1 MGRKIAVVLFNLGGP
16 DKAESVQ
23 PFLKNLFRDPA
34 IIRAP
39 LPIRW
44 VLARLISRS
53 RAPMVIENYAMM
65 DAGGGSPLLPE
76 TEAQAEVLTA
86 ELEKR
91 LPDDEIRCFIA
102 MRYWHPFTEEAAKEV
117 KAWGADEVVLLPL
130 YPQFSTTTTGSSLTA
145 WNKAYKGQTRTICCY
160 PFEESF
166 VSAHVDRIMQA
177 WEKAGRPEN
186 VSLLLSAHGLP
197 ESVVKAGDPYQWQC
211 ETLAEMIA
219 GRVPAD
225 WEITACY
232 QSRVGPLKW
241 IGPAT
246 EEMVKAEAKAGK
258 NILIA
263 PIAFVSEHIETLVE
277 LGEEYR
283 LVAEQYG
290 AASYTRV
297 EALGTHPDFIAML
310 ANETVEA
317 LRMKAPIR
325 SCAGDRLCP
334 AGWSGCPHREPVRKA
349 GQMVNTKAG
358 EMA

>member
-1 MGRKIAVVLFNLGGP
+1 MGRRIAVVLFNLGGP
-16 DKAESVQ
+16 DTGDDVQ
-23 PFLKNLFRDPA
+23 PFLKNLFCDPA

-44 VLARLISRS
+44 LIARLISAR
-53 RAPMVIENYAMM
+53 RAPIVKQNYAMM

-76 TEAQAEVLTA
+76 TQKQAGVLQAELA
-86 ELEKR
+86 RR
-91 LPDDEIRCFIA
+91 LSGDEVRCFIG
-102 MRYWHPFTEEAAKEV
+102 MRYWHPFTEEAAAEV

-130 YPQFSTTTTGSSLTA
+130 YPQFSTTTMGSSLTA
-145 WNKAYKGQTRTICCY
+145 WKKAYEGPCRTVCCY

-166 VSAHVDRIMQA
+166 ISAHVEKIMEA
-177 WEKAGRPEN
+177 WARAGQPDK

-197 ESVVKAGDPYQWQC
+197 ERVVKAGDPYQWQC
-211 ETLAEMIA
+211 ETMAEMIA
-219 GRVPAD
+219 GRVPPD
-225 WEITACY
+225 WEVSICY

-246 EEMVKAEAKAGK
+246 EDEVARTAKAGR

-283 LVAEQYG
+283 LIAEKDG

-297 EALGTHPDFIAML
+297 EALGTHPGFISTL
-310 ANETVEA
+310 AGEVTAA
-317 LRMKAPIR
+317 LGMSGDIR
-325 SCAGDRLCP
+325 SCAGGRLCP
-334 AGWSGCPHREPVRKA
+334 SGHKGCPQAEIRQQA
-349 GQMVNTKAG
+349 GKRVQEAVN
-358 EMA
+358 

>member
-34 IIRAP
+34 IITAP
-39 LPIRW
+39 LPVRW
-44 VLARLISRS
+44 VLARLISKS
-53 RAPMVIENYAMM
+53 RAPMVIKNYAMM

-76 TEAQAEVLTA
+76 TEAQAEALQAVLA
-86 ELEKR
+86 QR
-91 LPDDEIRCFIA
+91 LPDDEVRCFIA
-102 MRYWHPFTEEAAKEV
+102 MRYWHPFTEETAREV

-145 WNKAYKGQTRTICCY
+145 WNKAYKGSSRTICCY

-166 VSAHVDRIMQA
+166 IDAHVERIMQA

-197 ESVVKAGDPYQWQC
+197 EKIVQGGDPYQWQC
-211 ETLAEMIA
+211 EMLAEMIK

-225 WEITACY
+225 WDVTACY

-246 EEMVKAEAKAGK
+246 EVMVEEKAKEGR

-283 LVAEQYG
+283 LVAEQHG

-310 ANETVEA
+310 ANETIEA
-317 LRMKAPIR
+317 LGMKTPMR

-334 AGWSGCPHREPVRKA
+334 HDLGRCPHKQA
-349 GQMVNTKAG
+349 MHKSGMVINKPAKVV
-358 EMA
+358 

>member
-34 IIRAP
+34 IIGAP
-39 LPIRW
+39 LPVRW
-44 VLARLISRS
+44 LLARLISKS
-53 RAPMVIENYAMM
+53 RAPSVIKNYAMM
-65 DAGGGSPLLPE
+65 DAGGGSPLLAE
-76 TEAQAEVLTA
+76 TKAQADALQGQIAKLLPEDEV
-86 ELEKR
+86 
-91 LPDDEIRCFIA
+91 RCFIA
-102 MRYWHPFTEEAAKEV
+102 MRYWHPLTEEAARQV
-117 KAWGADEVVLLPL
+117 MTWGADEVVLLPL

-145 WNKAYKGQTRTICCY
+145 WNRAYKGAFRTVCCY
-160 PFEESF
+160 PFEETF
-166 VSAHVDRIMQA
+166 VSAHVERIMQA

-197 ESVVKAGDPYQWQC
+197 EKIVKAGDPYQWQC
-211 ETLAEMIA
+211 ETLAEMIT
-219 GRVPAD
+219 GRVPPEWD
-225 WEITACY
+225 VVACY

-246 EEMVKAEAKAGK
+246 EEVVEEKATAGK

-283 LVAEQYG
+283 LLAEQHG

-297 EALGTHPDFIAML
+297 EALGTHPDFISML
-310 ANETVEA
+310 ANETLEA
-317 LRMKAPIR
+317 LKMNTPIR

-334 AGWSGCPHREPVRKA
+334 AAFSGCPHKQTARKA
-349 GQMVNTKAG
+349 GETVNGKAR
-358 EMA
+358 ETA

>member
-1 MGRKIAVVLFNLGGP
+1 MGRRIAVVLFNLGGP
-16 DKAESVQ
+16 DTGDDVQ

-39 LPIRW
+39 LPVRW
-44 VLARLISRS
+44 LVARLISAQ
-53 RAPMVIENYAMM
+53 RAPAVKENYALM

-76 TEAQAEVLTA
+76 TRKQAAALEA
-86 ELEKR
+86 ELAGR
-91 LPDDEIRCFIA
+91 LPGDEVRCFIA
-102 MRYWHPFTEEAAKEV
+102 MRYWHPLTEEAAAEV

-145 WNKAYKGQTRTICCY
+145 WNRAYRGPCRTVCCY
-160 PFEESF
+160 PFDETFIE
-166 VSAHVDRIMQA
+166 AHVEKIMEA
-177 WEKAGRPEN
+177 WSRAGQPDK

-197 ESVVKAGDPYQWQC
+197 ESVIKAGDPYQWQC
-211 ETLAEMIA
+211 ETMAEMIA
-219 GRVPAD
+219 GRVPPD
-225 WEITACY
+225 WEVSVCY

-246 EEMVKAEAKAGK
+246 EEEVARTAEAGR

-283 LVAEQYG
+283 LIAEKDG

-297 EALGTHPDFIAML
+297 EALGTHPGFISTL
-310 ANETVEA
+310 AGEVTAA
-317 LRMKAPIR
+317 LGMTGTIR
-325 SCAGDRLCP
+325 SCAGGRLCP
-334 AGWSGCPHREPVRKA
+334 SGHKGCPQAEIRQEA
-349 GQMVNTKAG
+349 GKRVQETTA
-358 EMA
+358 

>member
-1 MGRKIAVVLFNLGGP
+1 MGRRIAVVLFNLGGP
-16 DKAESVQ
+16 DTGDDVQ

-39 LPIRW
+39 LPVRW
-44 VLARLISRS
+44 LVARLISAQ
-53 RAPMVIENYAMM
+53 RAPAVKQNYALM

-76 TEAQAEVLTA
+76 TKKQAAALEA
-86 ELEKR
+86 ELAR
-91 LPDDEIRCFIA
+91 HLPGDTVRCFIA
-102 MRYWHPFTEEAAKEV
+102 MRYWHPLTEEAAGEV

-145 WNKAYKGQTRTICCY
+145 WNGAYGHDCRTVCCY
-160 PFEESF
+160 PFEENF
-166 VSAHVDRIMQA
+166 VAAHVEKIMQA
-177 WEKAGRPEN
+177 WTRAGRPDR

-211 ETLAEMIA
+211 ETMAEMIA

-225 WEITACY
+225 WDVSVCY

-246 EEMVKAEAKAGK
+246 EEEVARTAKAGR

-283 LVAEQYG
+283 LIAEQDG

-297 EALGTHPDFIAML
+297 EALGTHPGFISSLAGEVTAALAM
-310 ANETVEA
+310 
-317 LRMKAPIR
+317 PGHIR
-325 SCAGDRLCP
+325 SCAGGRLCP
-334 AGWSGCPHREPVRKA
+334 SGHKGCPQAEIRQEA
-349 GQMVNTKAG
+349 GKRVQETTA
-358 EMA
+358 